1 MVSFETTSMTC
12 AVQGVNLRAREREQV
27 FAKHSA
33 DSARLAASVLLSIII
48 KGDAAIQLQR
58 QSLNVVPRHTMK
70 LNEDDLYR
78 TSTQFRQWSFTAEQ
92 LAEQRAKTNLQAT
105 ERVKLNVAR
114 QRAQRAQTAEHDS
127 TSGNSGVDGSGANTP
142 NAAASD
148 REVDCLTVPEEMTF
162 VEEFCERTMAL
173 GAYCQFSDAA
183 VATCIQFLRRFYLY
197 NSPMT
202 YHAQNISRT
211 AMFLAGKSES
221 EHQSLDAFAT
231 RISSEKSKVT
241 PEQILAPEYLIVQAL
256 RFNFDVKHP
265 FRALKGGMLDLMTIA
280 NGKYEGPNHS
290 KHKTAADLRTA
301 LLQLPRKAGGP
312 ATKATFQQVE
322 QRIMRESYTLAAQ
335 VLKKTAALTDVYFL
349 FTPSQIWLAALLLVD
364 EPLVLF
370 FLSVKLPSSSPMY
383 EKVVAALRDCAQIM
397 SSHRSYRKLQLPA
410 DEQAK
415 MDAEHKAEVKRLIKK
430 LKQCQDPD
438 KVDLVKLN
446 QAQKR
451 DAVQGSDLDEHK
463 AKRRKMD
470 RENFQKDS
478 DAFWGPE
485 LSKNG
490 VKPT

>member
-1 MVSFETTSMTC
+1 
-12 AVQGVNLRAREREQV
+12 
-27 FAKHSA
+27 
-33 DSARLAASVLLSIII
+33 
-48 KGDAAIQLQR
+48 
-58 QSLNVVPRHTMK
+58 MK

-78 TSTQFRQWSFTAEQ
+78 TSTQFRQWSFTAKQ
-92 LAEQRAKTNLQAT
+92 LAAQRAKTNLQAT

-114 QRAQRAQTAEHDS
+114 QRALRAQTAELDS
-127 TSGNSGVDGSGANTP
+127 TSGNSGIDGSGANTP
-142 NAAASD
+142 NAVTSD
-148 REVDCLTVPEEMTF
+148 KDVDCFTVAEELTF
-162 VEEFCERTMAL
+162 LEEFCERTMAL
-173 GAYCQFSDAA
+173 GHHCKFSDNA
-183 VATCIQFLRRFYLY
+183 VATAVQFLRRFYLY

-221 EHQSLDAFAT
+221 EHQSLDHFST
-231 RISSEKSKVT
+231 SISSEKTKVT

-265 FRALKGGMLDLMTIA
+265 FRALKGGMLDLMSMA

-290 KHKTAADLRTA
+290 THKTAADLSTA
-301 LLQLPRKAGGP
+301 MYRLPRQTGGP
-312 ATKATFQQVE
+312 AAKATSSQLIE
-322 QRIMRESYTLAAQ
+322 RIMKDSYAKASQT
-335 VLKKTAALTDVYFL
+335 LKKTAALTDVYFL
-349 FTPSQIWLAALLLVD
+349 YTPSQIWLAAYLLAD

-370 FLSVKLPSSSPMY
+370 YLSVKLPSASPIY
-383 EKVVAALRDCAQIM
+383 DKVIAALRECASIM
-397 SSHRSYRKLQLPA
+397 SAHRSYRKLQLPA

-415 MDAEHKAEVKRLIKK
+415 MDTEHKAEVKRLIKK
-430 LKQCQDPD
+430 LKLCQDPD

-451 DAVQGSDLDEHK
+451 DAAQGTDLDEHK

-485 LSKNG
+485 LPTNG
-490 VKPT
+490 AKPA

>member
-1 MVSFETTSMTC
+1 
-12 AVQGVNLRAREREQV
+12 
-27 FAKHSA
+27 
-33 DSARLAASVLLSIII
+33 
-48 KGDAAIQLQR
+48 
-58 QSLNVVPRHTMK
+58 MK

-92 LAEQRAKTNLQAT
+92 LAAQRAKTNLQAT

-114 QRAQRAQTAEHDS
+114 QRAQRSQATEFDS
-127 TSGNSGVDGSGANTP
+127 TSGNSGIETGANTP
-142 NAAASD
+142 NAVTSD
-148 REVDCLTVPEEMTF
+148 KEVDCFTVTEELAF
-162 VEEFCERTMAL
+162 LEEFCERTMAL
-173 GAYCQFSDAA
+173 GQYCKFSDGA

-221 EHQSLDAFAT
+221 EHQSLDDFAQ
-231 RISSEKSKVT
+231 RISSEKTKVT

-265 FRALKGGMLDLMTIA
+265 FRALKGGMLDLMSMV
-280 NGKYEGPNHS
+280 NGRYEGPNHS
-290 KHKTAADLRTA
+290 PYKTAADLSTA
-301 LLQLPRKAGGP
+301 LHQLPHKAGSTAVR
-312 ATKATFQQVE
+312 ATTAHLTS
-322 QRIMRESYTLAAQ
+322 RIMEESYAKASQ
-335 VLKKTAALTDVYFL
+335 ILKKTAPLTDVYFL
-349 FTPSQIWLAALLLVD
+349 YTPSQIWLAAYLLAD

-370 FLSVKLPSSSPMY
+370 YLSVKLPSTSPVY
-383 EKVVAALRDCAQIM
+383 DKVVAAIRECASM
-397 SSHRSYRKLQLPA
+397 LSSHRSYRKLDA
-410 DEQAK
+410 SKEEQIR
-415 MDAEHKAEVKRLIKK
+415 MDAEHKAEIKRLIKK
-430 LKQCQDPD
+430 LKTCQDPD

-463 AKRRKMD
+463 AKRRKMG

-485 LSKNG
+485 LATNG
-490 VKPT
+490 NKPE